1 MTSLLVVYAQL
12 QYPLRSTIEDHLY
25 SFRRHSRARVYYAN
39 AMLRPVPRWLA
50 GAGHGGVIYH
60 TSLLSMMRWGPLEMA
75 ETLLSRAR
83 AVRDAAPRRAMLPQD
98 EFLKSDL
105 LRRFADECQVN
116 LICSVSPES
125 EWERIYAG
133 IVRDRVRIE
142 KVLTGYLD
150 GRTLKR
156 IERIACGNEERP
168 VDIGYRAGAPRPY
181 LGRHGILKTAIA
193 DAAEPAAEAHGL
205 STDISV
211 QAKNA
216 LLGDDWFRA
225 LARWRW
231 TLGVEGGAS
240 ILDHNGDVRQRTDR
254 YTAEHPDAPYEEVEA
269 ACFPGRDG
277 ELDLL
282 ALSPRHLEACATRT
296 GQILVEGK
304 YDGILHPGRH
314 YLPVRSDLSDL
325 PDALVRTRD
334 EDLRRRMTER
344 AYQDV
349 VASGRYTY
357 VRFVEDVEAALI
369 PGPSRASR
377 VSYLAARAY
386 DSLSWLEV
394 AWRVR
399 VRSAAIRFAG
409 RVLRLLPRRTG
420 SRR

>member
-1 MTSLLVVYAQL
+1 MTSLLVVYAQM
-12 QYPLRSTIEDHLY
+12 QSPLRSTVEDHLY

-39 AMLRPVPRWLA
+39 AMLRPVPRWIA
-50 GAGHGGVIYH
+50 SAGHGGVIYH

-75 ETLLSRAR
+75 ETLLMRAR

-133 IVRDRVRIE
+133 IDRDRVRIE

-150 GRTLKR
+150 GRTLRR
-156 IERIACGNEERP
+156 IERIVRHEDRP
-168 VDIGYRAGAPRPY
+168 FDVGYRAGAPRPY
-181 LGRHGILKTAIA
+181 LGRHGMLKTDIA
-193 DAAEPAAEAHGL
+193 DAAQAAAVALGL
-205 STDISV
+205 SMDISV
-211 QAKNA
+211 QRKDA

-225 LARWRW
+225 MAGWRW

-240 ILDHNGDVRQRTDR
+240 ILDHDGALRERTDR
-254 YTAEHPDAPYEEVEA
+254 YMAEHPDAPYEEVEA

-296 GQILVEGK
+296 GQLLVEGD
-304 YDGILHPGRH
+304 YDGILKPERH
-314 YLPVRSDLSDL
+314 YLPVGRDLSDL
-325 PDALVRTRD
+325 PDALARTRD
-334 EDLRRRMTER
+334 EELRRAMTER

-349 VASGRYTY
+349 VGSGRYTY
-357 VRFVEDVEAALI
+357 VRFVEQVETALR
-369 PGPSRASR
+369 PGSSNTSLASH
-377 VSYLAARAY
+377 LAARAY
-386 DSLSWLEV
+386 DALSWLEV

-399 VRSAAIRFAG
+399 VRSRAMRLVG
-409 RVLRLLPRRTG
+409 RVLRLLRPLRRWP
-420 SRR
+420 S